1 MIHHILEV
9 YRPHQTDQQ
18 KLANLKKRKRKR
30 KVTCQ
35 VCWSIYRLP
44 HGCIEW
50 QDHYC
55 KLRQHHHPRNQSDQ
69 QKLANL
75 IKIIIIIIIIIIIT
89 GTCQVYWSIYRLP
102 HGCIEWLDHYCKL
115 RQHHHPRIIL
125 WCRNNCLNIILLV

>member
-1 MIHHILEV
+1 MIHNILEV

-18 KLANLKKRKRKR
+18 KLAKLKKKKRKR

-75 IKIIIIIIIIIIIT
+75 IKIIIIIIT